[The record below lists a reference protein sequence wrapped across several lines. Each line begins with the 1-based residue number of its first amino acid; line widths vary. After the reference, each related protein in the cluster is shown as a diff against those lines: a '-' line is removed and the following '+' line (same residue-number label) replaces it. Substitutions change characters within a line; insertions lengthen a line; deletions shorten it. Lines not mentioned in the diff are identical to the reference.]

1 MCVTVLLQD
10 WRTAAHHV
18 MSPPFRPK
26 KNQDALWKGLQSGMI
41 DTTATD
47 HCCFC
52 TDQKEMGKDDF
63 RKIPNGAALGLGL
76 GLGQDPEW
84 CLTLTLT
91 LMQDPEW
98 CLTLMQDPE
107 WCSSRQ
113 LAAVTEMASVQGL
126 GVSKTACLS
135 FGITE
140 WARYPHTVRAKSA
153 QLAAARPTD
162 SLTLTLMAAARP
174 TDSLT
179 LTLMAAAGQIDS
191 VTVRGC
197 HF

>member
-1 MCVTVLLQD
+1 MSSALPEPRFLTLVLQD

-63 RKIPNGAALGLGL
+63 RKIPNGAA
-76 GLGQDPEW
+76 DN
-84 CLTLTLT
+84 
-91 LMQDPEW
+91 
-98 CLTLMQDPE
+98 
-107 WCSSRQ
+107 
-113 LAAVTEMASVQGL
+113 LAVTAVTESVQGL
-126 GVSKTACLS
+126 GVSKTACLF

-140 WARYPHTVRAKSA
+140 WARSPHTVRAQSA
-153 QLAAARPTD
+153 Q
-162 SLTLTLMAAARP
+162 MAAG
-174 TDSLT
+174 D
-179 LTLMAAAGQIDS
+179 
-191 VTVRGC
+191 
-197 HF
+197 

>member
-98 CLTLMQDPE
+98 C
-107 WCSSRQ
+107 SSRQ

-162 SLTLTLMAAARP
+162 SLTLA
-174 TDSLT
+174 
-179 LTLMAAAGQIDS
+179 LMAAAGQIDS